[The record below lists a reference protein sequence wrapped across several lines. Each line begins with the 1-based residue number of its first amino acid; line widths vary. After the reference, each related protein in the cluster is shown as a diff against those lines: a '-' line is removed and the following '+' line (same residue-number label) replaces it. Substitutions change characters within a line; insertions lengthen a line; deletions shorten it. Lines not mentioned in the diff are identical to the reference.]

1 MAKQTPDPADERSRE
16 EQTTADERSREEQT
30 TADERSRE
38 EQTTADERSRE
49 EQAAAGAPR
58 WEAPAAGSS
67 RPATDLAAAAAQLL
81 KGGSRQLDS
90 AALRDA
96 LLDLHEFWLTTK
108 ATEIG
113 ITPTSGFAIVA
124 TGGLGR
130 GELLPYSDLDLMLL
144 HDNMP
149 GDLVSQVAELLW
161 YPLWDAN
168 IRIDHSVRTVPEAI
182 TVAGEDISA
191 GLAMLETRHIAGDS
205 DLSSLLISG
214 ARRQWRTGIA
224 SRFDELVAHTEARW
238 QRSGQIAHRA
248 EPDLKGGRGGLRDIQ
263 LLNALAIAQLADVY
277 PSRSLA
283 SPIATLGEAHLALLN
298 VRTELH
304 RVSGRGRELLLAQ
317 HADEIGAALR
327 IGDRFDLARMISDA
341 ARTISFYVD
350 AGLRTAANA
359 LPRRGLAA
367 FRRPVRRPLDE
378 GVIEFAGEVI
388 LARDARPERDPGLI
402 LRVAAASA
410 TTGLPMASSTL
421 ARLSET
427 APELR
432 RPWPRQALKDL
443 LVLLAAGPPATATI
457 EALDRTGL
465 WGRLFPEWGAVRD
478 LPPRDVVHI
487 WTVDRHLVETVSRAS
502 AFTTR
507 VSRPD
512 LLVLGALVHDIGKG
526 RGGDHSIIGAE
537 LATQIG
543 TRLGLWPS
551 DVELLS
557 KMVRHHL
564 LLPHTATRR
573 DLQDP
578 KTIAEVVETL
588 DGDSVLLELL
598 AVLAE
603 ADSLATGPGVWGD
616 WKASLI
622 GDLVRRCRL
631 VMAGE
636 PLPQPDPIDPR
647 FLSLAS
653 DGVHVELTPGGS
665 PHIYNVTMIAPDRR
679 GLLSKAAGVL
689 ALNSL
694 RVHSASVNGHEGSAI
709 NTFVVSPHF
718 GSPPAAEL
726 LRQQFILALEGEPDV
741 LASLDRRDRDAA
753 QYGTGRAGET
763 PAGVPVNHAPAPPR
777 ILWSDGAQPGEL
789 IVQIRATDRAGLLA
803 RLTAVFERDGVNI
816 AWAKVTTLGSSV
828 VDVFG
833 ITTVGD
839 AGEVRADLERDLYAV
854 LPAPAPAK
862 PVSEAS

>member
-1 MAKQTPDPADERSRE
+1 MTKQTPDPA
-16 EQTTADERSREEQT
+16 
-30 TADERSRE
+30 
-38 EQTTADERSRE
+38 
-49 EQAAAGAPR
+49 AGASR

-67 RPATDLAAAAAQLL
+67 RPATDLSKAAAQLL
-81 KGGSRQLDS
+81 NGGSKQLDS

-96 LLDLHEFWLTTK
+96 LLDLHEFWLATK
-108 ATEIG
+108 AAEIG
-113 ITPTSGFAIVA
+113 ITATSGFAIVA

-130 GELLPYSDLDLMLL
+130 GELLPYSDLDLTLV
-144 HDNMP
+144 HDNMAP
-149 GDLVSQVAELLW
+149 DIVTQVAELLW

-168 IRIDHSVRTVPEAI
+168 ISLDHSVRTVPEALQ
-182 TVAGEDISA
+182 VAGEDISA
-191 GLAMLETRHIAGDS
+191 GLAMLDARHIAGDS
-205 DLSSLLISG
+205 DLSALLVGG

-224 SRFDELVAHTEARW
+224 PRFDELVEHTKARW
-238 QRSGQIAHRA
+238 ERSGQIAHRA
-248 EPDLKGGRGGLRDIQ
+248 EPDLKNGRGGLRDVQ

-283 SPIATLGEAHLALLN
+283 SPTGTLGDAHLALLN

-304 RVSGRGRELLLAQ
+304 RTSHRGREMLLAQ
-317 HADEIGAALR
+317 YADEIGAALR
-327 IGDRFDLARMISDA
+327 IGDRFDLARMLSDA
-341 ARTISFYVD
+341 ARTISYYVD
-350 AGLRTAANA
+350 AGLRTASNA
-359 LPRRGLAA
+359 LPRRGFAA
-367 FRRPVRRPLDE
+367 LRRPVRRPLDE
-378 GVIEFAGEVI
+378 GVIEFGGEVI

-410 TTGLPMASSTL
+410 TTGLPMAASTL
-421 ARLSET
+421 SRLSEA

-432 RPWPRQALKDL
+432 TPWPRQALKDL
-443 LVLLAAGPPATATI
+443 LVMLAAGPAMVATV

-526 RGGDHSIIGAE
+526 RGGDHSVIGAE
-537 LATQIG
+537 LAIQIG
-543 TRLGLWPS
+543 TRLGMWPS
-551 DVELLS
+551 DVEVLS
-557 KMVRHHL
+557 KIVRYHL
-564 LLPHTATRR
+564 LLPETATRR

-578 KTIAEVVETL
+578 KTIAAVVDAL

-598 AVLAE
+598 HALAE

-636 PLPQPDPIDPR
+636 PLPQPDPIEPHY
-647 FLSLAS
+647 LALAEEG
-653 DGVHVELTPGGS
+653 GVHVDIIPADA
-665 PHIYNVTMIAPDRR
+665 HVYNVTMIAPDRR

-694 RVHSASVNGHEGSAI
+694 RVHSASVNSHDGVAI
-709 NTFVVSPHF
+709 NSFVVSPHF

-726 LRQQFILALEGEPDV
+726 LRQQFILALDGDV
-741 LASLDRRDRDAA
+741 DVIGSLEQRDRESAA
-753 QYGTGRAGET
+753 TNTSRAGEVR
-763 PAGVPVNHAPAPPR
+763 AAVPINHTPAPPR
-777 ILWSDGAQPGEL
+777 ILWFEGTSPGEYV
-789 IVQIRATDRAGLLA
+789 VQIRSADRAGLLA
-803 RLTAVFERDGVNI
+803 RLSAVIERDGLDI

-833 ITTVGD
+833 IVVSALVAGD
-839 AGEVRADLERDLYAV
+839 ATVDRTAARMELEREMYAV
-854 LPAPAPAK
+854 LPAPPPAK

>member
-1 MAKQTPDPADERSRE
+1 MTKKTPDPA
-16 EQTTADERSREEQT
+16 A
-30 TADERSRE
+30 
-38 EQTTADERSRE
+38 
-49 EQAAAGAPR
+49 
-58 WEAPAAGSS
+58 SS
-67 RPATDLAAAAAQLL
+67 RPATDLAAASEQLL
-81 KGGSRQLDS
+81 AGGARQLDS
-90 AALRDA
+90 AALREA

-108 ATEIG
+108 ASEIG
-113 ITPTSGFAIVA
+113 VTATSGFAIVA

-149 GDLVSQVAELLW
+149 ADVVSRVAELLW

-168 IRIDHSVRTVPEAI
+168 IRIDHSVRTVPEALK
-182 TVAGEDISA
+182 VAGEDISA
-191 GLAMLETRHIAGDS
+191 GLAMLEARHIAGDP
-205 DLSSLLISG
+205 DLSSLLIGG
-214 ARRQWRTGIA
+214 ARRQWRTGIS
-224 SRFDELVAHTEARW
+224 SRFGELVEHTEARW
-238 QRSGQIAHRA
+238 ERSGQIAHRA
-248 EPDLKGGRGGLRDIQ
+248 EPDLKCGRGGLRDVQ

-283 SPIATLGEAHLALLN
+283 SPTETLGEAHLALLN

-327 IGDRFDLARMISDA
+327 IGDRFDLARTLSDA

-359 LPRRGLAA
+359 LPKRGFAA

-410 TTGLPMASSTL
+410 STGLPMAASTL
-421 ARLSET
+421 ARLVET

-432 RPWPRQALKDL
+432 TPWPRQALKDL
-443 LVLLAAGPPATATI
+443 LVMLAAGPAVVATI

-526 RGGDHSIIGAE
+526 RGGDHSVIGAE

-551 DVELLS
+551 DVDMLS
-557 KMVRHHL
+557 KIARHHL

-578 KTIAEVVETL
+578 KTIEFVVDAL
-588 DGDSVLLELL
+588 DGDPVLLELM

-647 FLSLAS
+647 YLSLAA
-653 DGVHVELTPGGS
+653 DVGVHVELTPGDS

-694 RVHSASVNGHEGSAI
+694 RVHSASVNAHEGSAI

-726 LRQQFILALEGEPDV
+726 LRQQFILALEGELDV
-741 LASLDRRDRDAA
+741 LASLDKRDRDAA
-753 QYGTGRAGET
+753 QHGTTRAGE
-763 PAGVPVNHAPAPPR
+763 VPDAVPINHATAPPR
-777 ILWSDGAQPGEL
+777 ILWSDGAGPGEL
-789 IVQIRATDRAGLLA
+789 MVQIRASDRAGLLA
-803 RLTAVFERDGVNI
+803 RLTAVFERDGVDI

-828 VDVFG
+828 VDVFA
-833 ITTVGD
+833 ITAVSEGESAEAPASPVGSSIRD
-839 AGEVRADLERDLYAV
+839 DLEADLYAV

>member
-1 MAKQTPDPADERSRE
+1 MAEQQPGSAGPA
-16 EQTTADERSREEQT
+16 
-30 TADERSRE
+30 
-38 EQTTADERSRE
+38 
-49 EQAAAGAPR
+49 
-58 WEAPAAGSS
+58 
-67 RPATDLAAAAAQLL
+67 RPATDLAAATRQLL
-81 KGGSRQLDS
+81 AGAPRQLDS
-90 AALRDA
+90 AALRNA

-113 ITPTSGFAIVA
+113 ITADSGFAIVA

-130 GELLPYSDLDLMLL
+130 GEMLPYSDLDLMLL

-149 GDLVSQVAELLW
+149 ADAVGEVAEKLW

-168 IRIDHSVRTVPEAI
+168 IRLDHSVRTVPEALK
-182 TVAGEDISA
+182 VAGQDIA
-191 GLAMLETRHIAGDS
+191 VGLAMLDVRHIAGDA
-205 DLSSLLISG
+205 DLSSLLVGG
-214 ARRQWRTGIA
+214 ARRQWRIGIA
-224 SRFDELVAHTEARW
+224 SRFDELVAHATSRW
-238 QRSGQIAHRA
+238 ERSGQIAHRA
-248 EPDLKGGRGGLRDIQ
+248 EPDLKSGRGGLRDVQ

-277 PSRSLA
+277 PSRALA
-283 SPIATLGEAHLALLN
+283 SPTGTLGDAHLALLN

-304 RVSGRGRELLLAQ
+304 RAAGRGRELLLAQ
-317 HADEIGAALR
+317 HADEIAAALR
-327 IGDRFDLARMISDA
+327 IGDRFDLARVLSDA
-341 ARTISFYVD
+341 ARTVSYYIDSGV
-350 AGLRTAANA
+350 RTAANA
-359 LPRRGLAA
+359 LPRRGFAA
-367 FRRPVRRPLDE
+367 LRRPVRRPLDE
-378 GVIEFAGEVI
+378 GVIEYAGEVI

-410 TTGLPMASSTL
+410 TTGLPMAVSTL
-421 ARLSET
+421 SRLAET

-432 RPWPRQALKDL
+432 TPWPRQALKDL
-443 LVLLAAGPPATATI
+443 LVLLAAGPAAVATI

-512 LLVLGALVHDIGKG
+512 LLMLGALCHDIGKG
-526 RGGDHSIIGAE
+526 RGGDHSVIGAE

-551 DVELLS
+551 DIDVLS

-564 LLPHTATRR
+564 LLAHTATRR

-578 KTIAEVVETL
+578 KTIDAVVEAL
-588 DGDSVLLELL
+588 GGDMVLLELL
-598 AVLAE
+598 DVLSE

-636 PLPQPDPIDPR
+636 PFPTPDPIDPR
-647 FLSLAS
+647 FLELATRV
-653 DGVHVELTPGGS
+653 GVHVELSRGDG
-665 PHIYNVTMIAPDRR
+665 PHIYQVTMIAGDRR

-689 ALNSL
+689 ALNAL
-694 RVHSASVNGHEGSAI
+694 RVHSASVNSHGGSAI

-726 LRQQFILALEGEPDV
+726 LRQQFILAMDGDLDVIGSLE
-741 LASLDRRDRDAA
+741 RREREAA
-753 QYGTGRAGET
+753 RYPAGRAGEVLAAV
-763 PAGVPVNHAPAPPR
+763 PANHVPAPPR
-777 ILWSDGAQPGEL
+777 ILWSPGGAPGEL
-789 IVQIRATDRAGLLA
+789 IVQIRTMDRAGLLA
-803 RLTAVFERDGVNI
+803 RLTAVFERDDVDI
-816 AWAKVTTLGSSV
+816 VWAKVTTLGASV
-828 VDVFG
+828 L
-833 ITTVGD
+833 D
-839 AGEVRADLERDLYAV
+839 ALGVVIPATDDAARAKVREELERDLYAV
-854 LPAPAPAK
+854 LPAPPPAK
-862 PVSEAS
+862 PVEQAG

>member
-1 MAKQTPDPADERSRE
+1 MAEQRS
-16 EQTTADERSREEQT
+16 DS
-30 TADERSRE
+30 
-38 EQTTADERSRE
+38 
-49 EQAAAGAPR
+49 AAGASR
-58 WEAPAAGSS
+58 WEAPAAATL
-67 RPATDLAAAAAQLL
+67 RPASDLAAATEQLL
-81 KGGSRQLDS
+81 SGGSRQLDS

-113 ITPTSGFAIVA
+113 ITATSGFAIVA

-144 HDNMP
+144 HDDMP
-149 GDLVSQVAELLW
+149 ADIVGQVAEMLW

-168 IRIDHSVRTVPEAI
+168 IRIDHSVRTVSEALN
-182 TVAGEDISA
+182 VAGEDISV
-191 GLAMLETRHIAGDS
+191 GLAMLEARHIAGDS
-205 DLSSLLISG
+205 ALSSLLIGG

-224 SRFDELVAHTEARW
+224 ARFDELAEHTEQRW

-248 EPDLKGGRGGLRDIQ
+248 EPDLKCGRGGLRDVQ

-277 PSRSLA
+277 PNRSLA
-283 SPIATLGEAHLALLN
+283 SPTGSLGGAHLALLN

-304 RVSGRGRELLLAQ
+304 RASGRGRELLLAQ

-327 IGDRFDLARMISDA
+327 IGDRFDLARMLSDA
-341 ARTISFYVD
+341 ARTVSFYVD

-378 GVIEFAGEVI
+378 GVIEFGGEVV

-402 LRVAAASA
+402 LRAAAASA
-410 TTGLPMASSTL
+410 TTGLPLSASTL
-421 ARLSET
+421 SRLAET

-432 RPWPRQALKDL
+432 TPWPRQALKDL
-443 LVLLAAGPPATATI
+443 LVMLAAGPAAVTTI

-487 WTVDRHLVETVSRAS
+487 WTVDRHLVETASRAS

-526 RGGDHSIIGAE
+526 RGGDHSVIGAE

-551 DVELLS
+551 DIEILS
-557 KMVRHHL
+557 KIVRHHL

-573 DLQDP
+573 DLQDA
-578 KTIAEVVETL
+578 KTIASVVEAL
-588 DGDSVLLELL
+588 DGDPVLLELL
-598 AVLAE
+598 HVLAE

-622 GDLVRRCRL
+622 GDLVRRCRM

-636 PLPQPDPIDPR
+636 PLPQPDPIEPQH
-647 FLSLAS
+647 LSLAA
-653 DGVHVELTPGGS
+653 DAGVHVELNPAGS
-665 PHIYNVTMIAPDRR
+665 PHIYNVAIIAPDRR

-694 RVHSASVNGHEGSAI
+694 RVHSASVNIYEGSAI

-718 GSPPAAEL
+718 GLPPAAEL
-726 LRQQFILALEGEPDV
+726 LRQQLIRALAGQLDV
-741 LASLDRRDRDAA
+741 IASLEQRHRDATR
-753 QYGTGRAGET
+753 YGSGRAGQT
-763 PAGVPVNHAPAPPR
+763 PAAVPINHTQAPPR
-777 ILWSDGAQPGEL
+777 ILWFDGNVDGQS
-789 IVQIRATDRAGLLA
+789 IVEVRTTDRTGLLA
-803 RLTAVFERDGVNI
+803 VLTGVFERAGVDI
-816 AWAKVTTLGSSV
+816 VWAKVNTLGSSV
-828 VDVFG
+828 DDVFCL
-833 ITTVGD
+833 
-839 AGEVRADLERDLYAV
+839 EVPPADQRVVKEALERELYAV

-862 PVSEAS
+862 PAEQAS

>member
-1 MAKQTPDPADERSRE
+1 MTEQTPDN
-16 EQTTADERSREEQT
+16 
-30 TADERSRE
+30 
-38 EQTTADERSRE
+38 
-49 EQAAAGAPR
+49 AGASR
-58 WEAPAAGSS
+58 WEAPAGSS
-67 RPATDLAAAAAQLL
+67 RPATDLAAAAEQLL
-81 KGGSRQLDS
+81 SGGSRQLDS

-130 GELLPYSDLDLMLL
+130 GEMLPYSDLDLMLL

-149 GDLVSQVAELLW
+149 TEVVSEIAEKLW

-168 IRIDHSVRTVPEAI
+168 IRIDHSVRTVPEALQ
-182 TVAGEDISA
+182 VAGDDISV
-191 GLAMLETRHIAGDS
+191 GLAMLDVRHIAGDA
-205 DLSSLLISG
+205 DLSSLLVGG
-214 ARRQWRTGIA
+214 ARRQWRIGIA
-224 SRFDELVAHTEARW
+224 SRFDELVEHAQARW

-248 EPDLKGGRGGLRDIQ
+248 EPDLKSGRGGLRDVQ

-277 PSRSLA
+277 PSRALA
-283 SPIATLGEAHLALLN
+283 SPTGTLGGAHLALLN

-327 IGDRFDLARMISDA
+327 IGDRFDLARMLSDA
-341 ARTISFYVD
+341 ARTVSYYVD
-350 AGLRTAANA
+350 SGIRTAANA
-359 LPRRGLAA
+359 LPRRGFAA
-367 FRRPVRRPLDE
+367 LRRPVRRPLDE
-378 GVIEFAGEVI
+378 GVIEYAGEVI

-410 TTGLPMASSTL
+410 TSGLPMAVSTL
-421 ARLSET
+421 SRLAET

-432 RPWPRQALKDL
+432 TPWPRQALKDL
-443 LVLLAAGPPATATI
+443 LVLLAAGPAAVATI

-487 WTVDRHLVETVSRAS
+487 WTVDRHLVETVSRAG

-512 LLVLGALVHDIGKG
+512 LLLLGALCHDIGKG
-526 RGGDHSIIGAE
+526 RGGDHSVIGAE

-551 DVELLS
+551 DIDVLS
-557 KMVRHHL
+557 KMVRYHL
-564 LLPHTATRR
+564 LLPETATRR
-573 DLQDP
+573 DLADP
-578 KTIAEVVETL
+578 KTIDGVVEAL
-588 DGDSVLLELL
+588 GGDMVLLELL
-598 AVLAE
+598 DVLAE

-647 FLSLAS
+647 FLELAAQV
-653 DGVHVELTPGGS
+653 GVHVELTQGDG

-694 RVHSASVNGHEGSAI
+694 RVHSASVNSHEGSAI

-718 GSPPAAEL
+718 GAPPAAEL
-726 LRQQFILALEGEPDV
+726 LRQQFILALDGELDV
-741 LASLDRRDRDAA
+741 IGSLERREREAGR
-753 QYGTGRAGET
+753 YPTTRAGEILAAV
-763 PAGVPVNHAPAPPR
+763 PANHVPARPR
-777 ILWSDGAQPGEL
+777 ILWSDGSAPGEL
-789 IVQIRATDRAGLLA
+789 IVQIRTIDRAGLLA
-803 RLTAVFERDGVNI
+803 RLTSVFERDGVDV

-828 VDVFG
+828 IDAFG
-833 ITTVGD
+833 IVVPALAAGD
-839 AGEVRADLERDLYAV
+839 GARPSVREELERDLFAV
-854 LPAPAPAK
+854 LPTPAPAK
-862 PVSEAS
+862 PAEQAS

>member
-1 MAKQTPDPADERSRE
+1 MAKQVPGPADERDERDERSRE
-16 EQTTADERSREEQT
+16 EHST
-30 TADERSRE
+30 
-38 EQTTADERSRE
+38 
-49 EQAAAGAPR
+49 AAGAPQ
-58 WEAPAAGSS
+58 WVVPAAASS
-67 RPATDLAAAAAQLL
+67 RPANDLAAAIKQLL
-81 KGGSRQLDS
+81 TGGARQLDS
-90 AALRDA
+90 AGLRHALQ
-96 LLDLHEFWLTTK
+96 DLHEFWLTTK

-130 GELLPYSDLDLMLL
+130 GEFVPYSDLDLMLL

-149 GDLVSQVAELLW
+149 ADAVGQVAELLW

-168 IRIDHSVRTVPEAI
+168 IRIDHSVRTVPEALK
-182 TVAGEDISA
+182 VAGEDISA
-191 GLAMLETRHIAGDS
+191 GLAMLEARHIVGDA
-205 DLSSLLISG
+205 DLSTLLIGG

-224 SRFDELVAHTEARW
+224 SRFDELVEHTRARW
-238 QRSGQIAHRA
+238 QRSGEIAHRA
-248 EPDLKGGRGGLRDIQ
+248 EPDLKCGRGGLRDVQ

-277 PSRSLA
+277 PNQTSA
-283 SPIATLGEAHLALLN
+283 SPLGSLGEAHMALLN

-304 RVSGRGRELLLAQ
+304 RVAGRGRDLLLAQ
-317 HADEIGAALR
+317 HADEIGAALH
-327 IGDRFDLARMISDA
+327 IGDRFDLARMLSDA

-350 AGLRTAANA
+350 AGIRTAGNA
-359 LPRRGLAA
+359 LPRRGFAA
-367 FRRPVRRPLDE
+367 LRRPARRPLDE

-388 LARDARPERDPGLI
+388 LARDARPARDPGLI

-410 TTGLPMASSTL
+410 TTGLPMAASTL
-421 ARLSET
+421 ARLAEA

-432 RPWPRQALKDL
+432 APWPAQALKDL
-443 LVLLAAGPPATATI
+443 LVMLAAGPSAVATI

-512 LLVLGALVHDIGKG
+512 LLMLGALCHDIGKG
-526 RGGDHSIIGAE
+526 RGGDHSVIGAE

-551 DVELLS
+551 DVEILS
-557 KMVRHHL
+557 KVVRHHL

-578 KTIAEVVETL
+578 NTIAAVVDAL
-588 DGDSVLLELL
+588 DGDLVLLELL
-598 AVLAE
+598 HVLAE

-622 GDLVRRCRL
+622 GDLAHRCRT

-636 PLPQPDPIDPR
+636 PLPEPDPIDPR
-647 FLSLAS
+647 YLSLAA
-653 DGVHVELTPGGS
+653 DVGVHVELSPGDS
-665 PHIYNVTMIAPDRR
+665 PHIYNVTIIAPDRR

-718 GSPPAAEL
+718 GSPPAAGL
-726 LRQQFILALEGEPDV
+726 LRQQFILALDGELDV
-741 LASLDRRDRDAA
+741 AEALDRREREAA
-753 QYGTGRAGET
+753 QYGTARAGEV
-763 PAGVPVNHAPAPPR
+763 PAAVPINHVTAPPR
-777 ILWSDGAQPGEL
+777 ILWSEGARSGEL
-789 IVQIRATDRAGLLA
+789 VVQIRSTDRAGLLA
-803 RLTAVFERDGVNI
+803 RLTAVFERDGIDI
-816 AWAKVTTLGSSV
+816 AWAKVTTMGSSV
-828 VDVFG
+828 VDLFG
-833 ITTVGD
+833 IT
-839 AGEVRADLERDLYAV
+839 ADPGLRDEIERDLYAV
-854 LPAPAPAK
+854 LPAPPPPK